1 MFEVAC
7 GNCQGRLLVQ
17 QAGVV
22 VACPHCGTHL
32 TIGAPPSAPPPPA
45 PVPVPAPAFV
55 PPPQPQYAPPPSVP
69 QPAAQQPFVPVP
81 QPQSAPAFQPPS
93 MPAPQPQ
100 YAPHPQPQ
108 FVAVPPAPAPAFVPQ
123 PAAESPAFFAP
134 PAATAEPTGFDFSN
148 QHPAV
153 EPSWMTPAEAAPQVP
168 APEVPTEFAVAP
180 SFMEQPAVAPQPF
193 AASEPAAATPFPG
206 FAPESPAPTVAPSF
220 APSPA
225 SPYEQPVVQTPAP
238 AWASPET
245 QPVYAPA
252 PQMAPNY
259 QQQQTPPSYQ
269 PVPSAY
275 AAPPVTSPYG
285 EQSTPSWYGS
295 AGASDVA
302 PGMTAAFGAA
312 AMSASD
318 NAYGVASTGYSAPP
332 ITSATTTPAKA
343 PATVSRGLFFMAVN
357 YASIV
362 TLIAIYLF
370 MNGAGGGGGASE
382 SPTERIP
389 DVEPAKDKKTGKLL
403 YQVLTPTSLLA
414 AHQILELGQ
423 TKRFGNIEV
432 TPTKVSTGRI
442 EFTNLQGN
450 SNGFISPPCDV
461 MKLHLTFKNV
471 SKDQAIA
478 PLRSLAFRQ
487 QRNDKKVMT
496 SNIFVCPHD
505 KRGRTVLAY
514 ELNEASE
521 RIKGLDIDRELKPG
535 ESCELFIPTASIG
548 FPAMLEKN
556 QDFVWRVQ
564 FRKGYGPRSFGVTTL
579 IEVKFSKDKVSQQS

>member
-1 MFEVAC
+1 
-7 GNCQGRLLVQ
+7 
-17 QAGVV
+17 
-22 VACPHCGTHL
+22 
-32 TIGAPPSAPPPPA
+32 
-45 PVPVPAPAFV
+45 
-55 PPPQPQYAPPPSVP
+55 
-69 QPAAQQPFVPVP
+69 
-81 QPQSAPAFQPPS
+81 

-108 FVAVPPAPAPAFVPQ
+108 FIAVPPPPAPAFVPQ
-123 PAAESPAFFAP
+123 PVTESPVFFAP

-148 QHPAV
+148 QQPAV
-153 EPSWMTPAEAAPQVP
+153 EPSWMTPAEAAPQAL
-168 APEVPTEFAVAP
+168 APEAPTEFAVAP

-193 AASEPAAATPFPG
+193 AALEPAAATPFPG
-206 FAPESPAPTVAPSF
+206 FAPESAPVEQLPWHAAPQAFVPESPAPTVAPSF
-220 APSPA
+220 APSSA

-238 AWASPET
+238 AWASPEN
-245 QPVYAPA
+245 QPVYPPA
-252 PQMAPNY
+252 PQTTPNF
-259 QQQQTPPSYQ
+259 QQQTPPSYQ
-269 PVPSAY
+269 PVPSVY
-275 AAPPVTSPYG
+275 ATPPVTSPTSSYG
-285 EQSTPSWYGS
+285 EQPVPSWYGS
-295 AGASDVA
+295 TGASDVA

-332 ITSATTTPAKA
+332 ITSAATTPAKA
-343 PATVSRGLFFMAVN
+343 PATVSRGLFFMVVN

-471 SKDQAIA
+471 SKDQSIA